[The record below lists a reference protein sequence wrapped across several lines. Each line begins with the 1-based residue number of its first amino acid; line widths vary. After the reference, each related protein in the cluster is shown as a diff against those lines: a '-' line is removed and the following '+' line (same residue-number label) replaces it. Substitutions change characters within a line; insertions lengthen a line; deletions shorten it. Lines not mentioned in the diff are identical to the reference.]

1 MGFLALC
8 PEHPVPRGRSSS
20 AWPQFVRPAAAGR
33 RCAAGHAD
41 LCGRRRRT
49 RRTRRRVSTCTRCE
63 RALYGRGDELCCH
76 GVSCR
81 CDGARYA
88 DGQRRPGRGSCPC
101 PTRGAGRVPA
111 RPPFWASS
119 ACPASS
125 VASSRLRLPP
135 SSAAAPSNAKAHA
148 PRAPASQP
156 GLEIRPCRL
165 RPSRHACGF
174 RLSGC
179 GRRRPVQRGLSPV
192 HQRAGGTGRVHS
204 TGRLE
209 PARSA
214 PSNPLFLLG
223 SPSPHPPFFSPNF
236 HLPFKMRLRCH
247 RPQAEAPGPGSGAV
261 SWGSFAHTPKFAN
274 LSHPFQKRL
283 GFIIPQNLVS

>member
-1 MGFLALC
+1 MAFLVAAMAL
-8 PEHPVPRGRSSS
+8 V
-20 AWPQFVRPAAAGR
+20 
-33 RCAAGHAD
+33 
-41 LCGRRRRT
+41 T
-49 RRTRRRVSTCTRCE
+49 RM
-63 RALYGRGDELCCH
+63 GRG
-76 GVSCR
+76 
-81 CDGARYA
+81 
-88 DGQRRPGRGSCPC
+88 GRGGGPARV
-101 PTRGAGRVPA
+101 PHAGRVPA

-156 GLEIRPCRL
+156 GLEICPRRL
-165 RPSRHACGF
+165 RPSRRACGF

-223 SPSPHPPFFSPNF
+223 SPSPHPLFF
-236 HLPFKMRLRCH
+236 HLIFTFPSKCVSGATAPRQR
-247 RPQAEAPGPGSGAV
+247 RPGPGSGAV